1 MDGCYGMGCMDGMDR
16 MVIIGHG
23 YSMSTFGVN
32 KTIDHDSVN
41 DDNQPWTSH
50 REQC

>member
-1 MDGCYGMGCMDGMDR
+1 MDGWYGMGCMDGMDR

-23 YSMSTFGVN
+23 YSMSTFGVD
-32 KTIDHDSVN
+32 KTIDLDSVN